1 MTLLGVNSLQQF
13 GLPTYVD
20 AAYLERFRLAENTT
34 YAQLV
39 ADINGA
45 IAIANADVMSD
56 PLSASLM
63 SVTQELVTEYGVGV
77 SNGFQAHTEYGKP
90 DAKRGA
96 TAGHMLPLDAFDRGI
111 GWTADF
117 LRKARRTQIDAD
129 VASAISDLKNLWQQ
143 KLLTRLFKETYT
155 AVGSSGRSMPLAD
168 GGTADSAFVPLPR
181 PDRGGVFASTH
192 DHVVAHNGITQAF
205 LETEVSNLWEH
216 GYDPPFDLLISY
228 ADLANWMNTANVT
241 GFVPK
246 ASGLIR
252 YGITA
257 DLATVSADYV
267 GVVDTKY
274 GEVRVR
280 ASGRVPT
287 TYWALY
293 KSYGPLDARNPLVV
307 RVDPTYQENAFL
319 KTAAMQM
326 VDPLAEAIVYVEFG
340 VGVANRIGAVVAI
353 NGAGG
358 YSDPTIS

>member
-1 MTLLGVNSLQQF
+1 MALLGVNSLQQF

-20 AAYLERFRLAENTT
+20 AAYLEKFRLAEDTT

-56 PLSASLM
+56 PLNASLM
-63 SVTQELVTEYGVGV
+63 SVTQDLMTEYGVGV
-77 SNGFQAHTEYGKP
+77 SNGFEAHTEYGKP
-90 DAKRGA
+90 QAKRGA
-96 TAGHMLPLDAFDRGI
+96 TTGHMLPLDSFDRGI

-117 LRKARRTQIDAD
+117 LRKARRSQVDAD
-129 VASAISDLKNLWQQ
+129 IASAIADLKNLWQQ

-155 AVGSSGRSMPLAD
+155 AVGSGRSMPLAD
-168 GGTADSAFVPLPR
+168 GGTADATFIPLPR
-181 PDRGGVFASTH
+181 PDRGGVFAYTH

-205 LETEVSNLWEH
+205 LETEVANLWEH
-216 GYDPPFDLLISY
+216 GYDPPFELLISY
-228 ADLANWMNTANVT
+228 ADLAGWVNTANVT

-257 DLATVSADYV
+257 DLATVGADYV

-274 GEVRVR
+274 GEVRMR
-280 ASGRVPT
+280 ATGRIPT

-293 KSYGPLDARNPLVV
+293 KSFGALDPRNPLVV
-307 RVDPTYQENAFL
+307 RVDPIYQENAFL
-319 KTAAMQM
+319 KTAVVQM

-340 VGVANRIGAVVAI
+340 VGVADRTSAVVAI